1 MSKRRENFTGEFDG
15 CDANRQFEVR
25 VRFKNIK
32 NEKGILFK
40 KHILIS
46 EKQARD
52 TNLIGNLTM
61 DKMYGFTAKIEE
73 DPEYEDG
80 FQLVDIIFNEK
91 F

>member
-1 MSKRRENFTGEFDG
+1 MTKRREKITCEFDRY
-15 CDANRQFEVR
+15 DANRQFEVR

-32 NEKGILFK
+32 NEKGVLLK
-40 KHILIS
+40 KHAWIS

-52 TNLIGNLTM
+52 TNLVGNLTFG
-61 DKMYGFTAKIEE
+61 KVYGCTAEIEE

-80 FQLVDIIFNEK
+80 FQLVNLILNEK